1 MENRNIGQALHVL
14 QFAAFSY
21 FAFLFSEDKE
31 LIISFE
37 NGVTFLIFNI
47 NNLLLQCFFFL

>member
-21 FAFLFSEDKE
+21 FAFFSEDKE